1 MCRKSILVVAFA
13 VLASTAP
20 AGTLGEN
27 KDPTRNFPGQNCQY
41 TLIGDD
47 WKWRVGDPQSIV
59 FSAENKKGTVV
70 ILAINSISNNTQ
82 LTADFAER
90 LETIAFGRQTLTRRG
105 GRFMVFQGQVC
116 YQSETRLQS
125 GNTMACRV
133 FFAHGSSYA
142 LAVIGGLNPVEKD
155 RDFEAIMSGFT
166 FGEPPAAE
174 SKETASRFADY
185 APYSLGIVLFVMVIF
200 LPRLLPSRTAP
211 QGR

>member
-1 MCRKSILVVAFA
+1 MWRKFTLVIVFT
-13 VLASTAP
+13 ASATTAP
-20 AGTLGEN
+20 AGTSGER
-27 KDPTRNFPGQNCQY
+27 KDSTRNFSERNCQY

-70 ILAINSISNNTQ
+70 ILATNSISPTTQ

-90 LETIAFGRQTLTRRG
+90 LEAVAFGRQTLTRRG
-105 GRFMVFQGQVC
+105 GRFLVFQGQVC

-133 FFAHGSSYA
+133 FFARGSSYA
-142 LAVIGGLNPVEKD
+142 LAAIGGLNPIEKD
-155 RDFEAIMSGFT
+155 RDFEAIMNGFT
-166 FGEPPAAE
+166 FAEPPAAE

-185 APYSLGIVLFVMVIF
+185 APYSLGIVLLVMVIL

-211 QGR
+211 QGH